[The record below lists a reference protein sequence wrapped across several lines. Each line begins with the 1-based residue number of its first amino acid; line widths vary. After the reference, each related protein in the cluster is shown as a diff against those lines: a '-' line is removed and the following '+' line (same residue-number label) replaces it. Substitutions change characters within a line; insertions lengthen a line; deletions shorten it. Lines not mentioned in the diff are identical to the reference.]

1 MSGFIDSLSE
11 MSPNKKFDGV
21 KSGDLVEYLIH
32 CLINTIFKKMVDLP
46 YPLNDFVA
54 ERLTVWNS
62 HREYNTRF
70 LNSMRFTHTFM
81 KLSFHCKFYGSCTKK
96 IKKNIFSFG
105 TMALK
110 FVLF

>member
-62 HREYNTRF
+62 H
-70 LNSMRFTHTFM
+70 
-81 KLSFHCKFYGSCTKK
+81 GSTTPDSS
-96 IKKNIFSFG
+96 IR
-105 TMALK
+105 
-110 FVLF
+110 